1 MIKGKKLLVISAH
14 AADYVWR
21 SGGVI
26 AKYIEEG
33 AEVHVEVLSHGV
45 RGESNDLWNQPDQTY
60 EKVRDIRE
68 GESRAAAKILG
79 IENLNFWGLQD
90 YPIPLGEPELERLV
104 RKIRE
109 VNPDTLI
116 THDKFDIMNPD
127 HDNVHKFVH
136 QASVMATSNCVE
148 LAGTKPCKQ
157 MKIYGFQ
164 PHQPEV
170 SHFMPGSFV
179 DITSTYD
186 KKVAAMNC
194 FKAQGHL
201 IEYYTYR
208 AFTLGNHARRL
219 SNYKEYKYAEAFANF
234 FPIVGPELY

>member
-45 RGESNDLWNQPDQTY
+45 RGESNDLWKQPGQTY
-60 EKVRDIRE
+60 DQVKAIRE
-68 GESRAAAKILG
+68 GESREAAKILG
-79 IENLNFWGLQD
+79 ITNLDFWGLTD
-90 YPIPLGEPELERLV
+90 YPIPLGQTELERLV
-104 RKIRE
+104 RIMRE
-109 VNPDTLI
+109 VNPDI
-116 THDKFDIMNPD
+116 IISHDKFDIMNPD

-136 QASVMATSNCVE
+136 QASVMATSSGVE
-148 LAGTKPCKQ
+148 LEGTRPCKQ
-157 MKIYGFQ
+157 MKIYGFE

-170 SHFMPGSFV
+170 SGFMPGSFV
-179 DITSTYD
+179 DITQVYD
-186 KKVAAMNC
+186 KKIAAMKC

-201 IEYYTYR
+201 IEYYTHR
-208 AFTLGNHARRL
+208 AFVRGNHARRL
-219 SNYKEYKYAEAFANF
+219 SDYKDYAYAECFANF